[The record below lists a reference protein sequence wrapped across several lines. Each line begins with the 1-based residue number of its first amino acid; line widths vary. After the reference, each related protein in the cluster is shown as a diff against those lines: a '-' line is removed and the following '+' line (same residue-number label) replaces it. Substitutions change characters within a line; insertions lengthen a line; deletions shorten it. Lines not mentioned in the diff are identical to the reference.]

1 MKNLTDYIAEAYEYN
16 YNISN
21 VPKYTST
28 GTDKVGKAN
37 NKTNYTVQPK
47 NKNEL
52 SDIITNAFKNKQY
65 DLNFIDTSNIT
76 DMSWLFEHTVYDFD
90 ISNWD
95 VSNVTN
101 MYGMLY
107 KCKTFNCDLSNW
119 DVSNVKDISNMFV
132 ECYNFNADLS
142 NWNVSNVT
150 NMESMFFDCY
160 KFTGKGLENWDV
172 SNVKNMSGMFNGCTW
187 LNIDF
192 SKWDVSNV
200 TDMHTMFRLC
210 SHFTGFGLN
219 TWDIS
224 NVDNMREMFYG
235 DIAIKKQYIENWDP
249 IAIAKKP
256 IYDRLTATSNM
267 FSKSSIQKST
277 PKWYKK
283 LCKD

>member
-1 MKNLTDYIAEAYEYN
+1 MKNLTDYITEAYEYN

-28 GTDKVGKAN
+28 GTDKVGINKTNNKIN

-65 DLNFIDTSNIT
+65 DLNFIDTSKIT
-76 DMSWLFEHTVYDFD
+76 DMSWLFEHIVYDFD

-95 VSNVTN
+95 VSNVIN

-107 KCKTFNCDLSNW
+107 KCKTLNCDLSNW
-119 DVSNVKDISNMFV
+119 DVSNVKDMSNMFV
-132 ECYNFNADLS
+132 ECYNFNTDLS

-172 SNVKNMSGMFNGCTW
+172 SNVTDMSHMFNGCENFDCD
-187 LNIDF
+187 L
-192 SKWDVSNV
+192 SKWN
-200 TDMHTMFRLC
+200 
-210 SHFTGFGLN
+210 
-219 TWDIS
+219 IS
-224 NVDNMREMFYG
+224 NMKYYGSMFKG
-235 DIAIKKQYIENWDP
+235 CNKLVIP
-249 IAIAKKP
+249 
-256 IYDRLTATSNM
+256 S
-267 FSKSSIQKST
+267 
-277 PKWYKK
+277 WYEE
-283 LCKD
+283 